1 MTRRLVLFCLV
12 ALLFLAVTAILRP
25 LSGASAA
32 IPGGVTPGDGAGL
45 GAATRADL
53 PADIAAWLALM
64 PELAT
69 APAPPWLKVGARL
82 TYHVMSAA
90 GEGDTTAS
98 GESMVQYDVV
108 SLAAAT
114 VLAAA
119 GVHVI
124 GSGGVLGA
132 VRDTGFVVGVP
143 GVGDVWMNPAA
154 LAKAERHAGQNLS
167 IAHVPANMG
176 GVATS
181 AVRFE
186 YVQGAARSVSVFD
199 DTTGIL
205 LYRIQA
211 EGGADTPKRGSLIS
225 NFVSMRQ
232 LALAWTGG
240 TTPAWAAVNA
250 VLRYEGT
257 MTVNVGY
264 GTPGPPLAVAMLGR
278 ITHSAPAGVCVKW
291 ETYLSGRKTEER
303 YSLSPSAIPSGGVFL
318 PQAALSA
325 LKAGQVLDTDPIT
338 GITVSVAQTSLNV
351 DGKQLLV
358 LMHEGRSFRRLYG
371 YDRQSGMLTY
381 FGETSKDGVSTV
393 QIELRLT
400 GVSGR

>member
-1 MTRRLVLFCLV
+1 MRRCLMLFCLV
-12 ALLFLAVTAILRP
+12 ALLFFVATASLWRP
-25 LSGASAA
+25 SGARAA
-32 IPGGVTPGDGAGL
+32 MPGGLTPGTAAGP
-45 GAATRADL
+45 AAARADL

-82 TYHVMSAA
+82 TYHVMSVA
-90 GEGDTTAS
+90 GEGDTTAA
-98 GESMVQYDVV
+98 GESVVQYDVV
-108 SLAAAT
+108 SLDAST

-124 GSGGVLGA
+124 GSGGTLGA
-132 VRDTGFVVGVP
+132 VRDTGFIVGVP
-143 GVGDVWMNPAA
+143 GVGDAWMDPAA

-176 GVATS
+176 GVATT

-199 DTTGIL
+199 EITGVL
-205 LYRIQA
+205 LYRIGAQ
-211 EGGADTPKRGSLIS
+211 GGADTPKRGSVIS

-232 LALAWTGG
+232 LAPAWTGG
-240 TTPAWAAVNA
+240 STPAWAAVNA
-250 VLRYEGT
+250 VLKYEGT

-264 GTPGPPLAVAMLGR
+264 GAPGPPLAVAMLGR

-303 YSLSPSAIPSGGVFL
+303 YSLSPAAIPSGGIFL
-318 PQAALSA
+318 PQAALAA

-338 GITVSVAQTSLNV
+338 GVTVSVAQTPLNI
-351 DGKQLLV
+351 GGRQLLV
-358 LMHEGRSFRRLYG
+358 LVHEGQSFRRLYG
-371 YDRQSGMLTY
+371 YDRQSGMLIY
-381 FGETSKDGVSTV
+381 YLSSSQEGVSQFGTEV
-393 QIELRLT
+393 QLT
-400 GVSGR
+400 GVSGK

>member
-1 MTRRLVLFCLV
+1 MRRCLMLFCLV
-12 ALLFLAVTAILRP
+12 ALLFFVATASLWP
-25 LSGASAA
+25 LSGARAA
-32 IPGGVTPGDGAGL
+32 MPGGLTPGTAAGP
-45 GAATRADL
+45 AAARADL

-82 TYHVMSAA
+82 TYHVMSVA
-90 GEGDTTAS
+90 GEGDTTAA
-98 GESMVQYDVV
+98 GESVVQYDVV
-108 SLAAAT
+108 SLDAST

-124 GSGGVLGA
+124 GSGGTLGA
-132 VRDTGFVVGVP
+132 VRDTGFIVGVP
-143 GVGDVWMNPAA
+143 GVGDAWMDPAA

-176 GVATS
+176 GVATT

-199 DTTGIL
+199 EITGVL
-205 LYRIQA
+205 LYRIGAQGA
-211 EGGADTPKRGSLIS
+211 ADTPKRGSVIS

-232 LALAWTGG
+232 LAPAWTGG
-240 TTPAWAAVNA
+240 STPAWAAVNA
-250 VLRYEGT
+250 VLKYEGT

-264 GTPGPPLAVAMLGR
+264 GAPGPPLAVAMLGR

-291 ETYLSGRKTEER
+291 ETYLSGRKTEEL
-303 YSLSPSAIPSGGVFL
+303 YSLSPAAIPSGGIFL
-318 PQAALSA
+318 PQAALAA
-325 LKAGQVLDTDPIT
+325 LKAGQVLDTDPVT
-338 GITVSVAQTSLNV
+338 GVTVSVAQTPLNI

-358 LMHEGRSFRRLYG
+358 LVHEGQSFRRLYG

-381 FGETSKDGVSTV
+381 VGERSQDGAATV

-400 GVSGR
+400 GVSR